1 MPVTIGNG
9 PTSEVG
15 RIVNFRDASQLRS
28 ALNAAAARKSQP
40 EAEKYRE
47 KKACKEAAEA
57 SQALLDIYERKWP
70 KFLYVFRNV
79 TDHQPD
85 ELTIL
90 SERIGGPTYRASMWS
105 LLSKYSPD
113 VSQANRT
120 AWQECKDNDER
131 GLYVL
136 CAWMTAV

>member
-28 ALNAAAARKSQP
+28 ALNAAVARKSQP

-57 SQALLDIYERKWP
+57 SQALFRYLRTQMAE
-70 KFLYVFRNV
+70 VFV
-79 TDHQPD
+79 C
-85 ELTIL
+85 
-90 SERIGGPTYRASMWS
+90 
-105 LLSKYSPD
+105 
-113 VSQANRT
+113 V
-120 AWQECKDNDER
+120 QECN
-131 GLYVL
+131 
-136 CAWMTAV
+136 